1 MNGLLVA
8 SRSLSATHEAP
19 AAVRVMPP
27 VFAMGQAAGTADA
40 LAIEYGTEPRAIPVP
55 QLLEMLVRQKAY
67 LGDRYER
74 QPVGAR

>member
-8 SRSLSATHEAP
+8 GRFLSATHEAP

-27 VFAMGQAAGTADA
+27 VFAMGQAAGTAAA

-55 QLLEMLVRQKAY
+55 QHQEMPVRQKAY

-74 QPVGAR
+74 QPAGAR

>member
-8 SRSLSATHEAP
+8 GRFLSATHEAP
-19 AAVRVMPP
+19 AAVRLMPP

-40 LAIEYGTEPRAIPVP
+40 LAIEYGSVP
-55 QLLEMLVRQKAY
+55 QLQEMLVRQKAY
-67 LGDRYER
+67 LGDRYEH